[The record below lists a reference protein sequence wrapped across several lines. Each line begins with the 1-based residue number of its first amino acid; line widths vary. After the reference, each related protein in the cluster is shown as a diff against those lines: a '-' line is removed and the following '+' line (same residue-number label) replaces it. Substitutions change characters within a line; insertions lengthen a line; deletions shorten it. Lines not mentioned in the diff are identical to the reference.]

1 MGNKRYY
8 WLKLK
13 DDFFWQPKIKKL
25 RQIAGGDTY
34 TVIYLKLQL
43 LSLQDDGRLIYE
55 GIESTVAEEMALK
68 IDEEP
73 ENVQVV
79 LNYLKQQGLIE
90 EADENEFS
98 LTETQKLI
106 GSETDKAE
114 LMRQSRARKRESMQ
128 EISNN
133 VTQQLPP
140 VTNCYREIEIRDRD
154 KRKEID
160 KEINKES
167 GHCPP
172 KCPPENA
179 DICHQSVPYELVKDA
194 YNSICKSYPKCTVL
208 SDKRK
213 KAIKARFRE
222 GYTLEQI
229 KQVFAMAE
237 ESDFLKG
244 KNDRNWSA
252 TFDWMLNSNNM
263 AKILDG
269 NYSRGEKNGNQS
281 TGRDAGNTKQSCKYG
296 ITL

>member
-13 DDFFWQPKIKKL
+13 DDFFRQPKIKKL

-55 GIESTVAEEMALK
+55 GIENTVAEEMALK
-68 IDEEP
+68 IDEDP

-140 VTNCYREIEIRDRD
+140 VTNCYREIEIRE
-154 KRKEID
+154 KR
-160 KEINKES
+160 
-167 GHCPP
+167 
-172 KCPPENA
+172 
-179 DICHQSVPYELVKDA
+179 
-194 YNSICKSYPKCTVL
+194 
-208 SDKRK
+208 
-213 KAIKARFRE
+213 
-222 GYTLEQI
+222 
-229 KQVFAMAE
+229 
-237 ESDFLKG
+237 
-244 KNDRNWSA
+244 
-252 TFDWMLNSNNM
+252 
-263 AKILDG
+263 
-269 NYSRGEKNGNQS
+269 
-281 TGRDAGNTKQSCKYG
+281 
-296 ITL
+296 